1 MTPAELRALRE
12 RLGLTQAQLAGRLG
26 TMQGRVSDWENER
39 RPVPVQVAAHLRT
52 LVELI
57 ECLDP
62 NPTPG
67 DGRSER

>member
-57 ECLDP
+57 ECLDR